1 MEAEKF
7 FLPLFGEIAG
17 NGGKNKKMTEKKRIT
32 LSDIAK
38 LAGVS
43 KTTASMILNG
53 QAEQYRIKDETREK
67 VFSVAKEQGYRANA
81 YAKALKL
88 RRSNVIGLV
97 IPDLTNYGFAL
108 AAKSLEKLC
117 RDNGLYLII
126 ACSDDNP
133 QQEKIVIERLLDRQI
148 DLLITAPT
156 HQDPSY
162 YQALLQQTKLLQL
175 DRQVPDLDLCFV
187 GSEDSAKIAEL
198 IEKMVESYSINEFFY
213 FGGQRSL
220 SPSHSRLNGFR
231 QGLQNSGLNEQ
242 AEWIL
247 HKDYQPSSGYDLM
260 AQTVENLGRLP
271 HAVFTA
277 SYTILEGVLRYL
289 TEHGHIEKL
298 LNQEL
303 HLATFDDHQIL
314 NALPFH
320 IHSIAQD
327 YEQIVKELFVVVQQ
341 KLQNSK
347 EVCDIKVDCRI
358 IWRE

>member
-1 MEAEKF
+1 
-7 FLPLFGEIAG
+7 
-17 NGGKNKKMTEKKRIT
+17 MTEKRRIT
-32 LSDIAK
+32 LNDIAE

-53 QAEQYRIKDETREK
+53 QADQYRIKDETREK
-67 VFSVAKEQGYRANA
+67 VLAVAKEQGYRANA

-88 RRSNVIGLV
+88 RRSNVIALV
-97 IPDLTNYGFAL
+97 IPDLTNYGFAV

-117 RDNGLYLII
+117 RENGLYLVI

-133 QQEKIVIERLLDRQI
+133 HQEKIVIERLLDRQI

-156 HQDPSY
+156 HQEPSY
-162 YQALLQQTKLLQL
+162 YQSLLKQTRLLQL
-175 DRQVPDLDLCFV
+175 DRQVPDLELCYV
-187 GSEDSAKIAEL
+187 GSADSEKIAEL
-198 IEKMVESYSINEFFY
+198 VEKMVKHYQLNEFFY

-220 SPSHSRLNGFR
+220 SPSHSRLQGFR
-231 QGLQNSGLNEQ
+231 QGLHNAKLTEQ

-247 HKDYQPSSGYDLM
+247 HKDYQPNSGYELM
-260 AQTVENLGRLP
+260 VQTVENLGRLP
-271 HAVFTA
+271 QAVFTA

-289 TEHGHIEKL
+289 TEHNHIEKL
-298 LNQEL
+298 LNNEL
-303 HLATFDDHQIL
+303 HLATFDDHHML

-327 YEQIVKELFVVVQQ
+327 YEQIVKELFGVVRE

-347 EVCDIKVDCRI
+347 EVRDIKVECQI